1 MKYILFY
8 CLYHIMQYNLDK
20 SEGAIISTRDVEN
33 KFNLG
38 VDIRI
43 VTSMFHCMYDGR
55 GNGGGLESVGLYNE
69 EVWGL

>member
-43 VTSMFHCMYDGR
+43 VTSMLHCMYDGR
-55 GNGGGLESVGLYNE
+55 GNGGGARKCGVI
-69 EVWGL
+69 